1 MGVSIRKIVRGGRTR
16 WEVVADLGPDPA
28 TGKRRQRSKTCD
40 TEREAKRLRTQW
52 ETDLAQ
58 GTAVERSKQ
67 TVAEMM
73 AYWLET
79 YAITR
84 KVRTQV
90 DYRWEI
96 QHHVLPYLGAMKV
109 QTLEPRHITT
119 WHTDLRKAGKSPR
132 AIRQAHLRLSQAL
145 EQALTHGVVPRNVA
159 KIIKPPKQVENPE
172 RPTWTTE
179 QARAFVATAQGHCTY
194 GPIFRLS
201 LVTGMRRGEL
211 LGLRWSDI
219 DWKAKVLRLRQSV
232 GPIHNKMT
240 AGTTKNRHSDRDV
253 DVTDAL
259 LDDLREHRRRQNEQ
273 RLKAGASWH
282 DLDLVFASEVG
293 TAIQAPNLYRE
304 YRRLEELASAPH
316 IAIHDQRHTV
326 ASWAVAAG
334 IDPKTAAERLGH
346 DPRVLLGIY
355 THSNKHL
362 RRQAAQTL
370 ESALSGDQVTGE
382 EQDAR

>member
-1 MGVSIRKIVRGGRTR
+1 MGVSFRKIVRGRKTR
-16 WEVVADLGPDPA
+16 WEVVADLGLDPA

-40 TEREAKRLRTQW
+40 TEREAKRLRTEW

-67 TVAEMM
+67 TVAEVM
-73 AYWLET
+73 AYWFDT
-79 YAITR
+79 YATT
-84 KVRTQV
+84 KKARTQV

-109 QTLEPRHITT
+109 QSLEPRHITG

-159 KIIKPPKQVENPE
+159 KIIKPPKQDERPE
-172 RPTWTTE
+172 RPTWMTE
-179 QARAFVATAQGHCTY
+179 QARAFVATAQKHCAY

-219 DWKAKVLRLRQSV
+219 DWKAKVLRLRQSI
-232 GPIHNKMT
+232 GPVHNKMT
-240 AGTTKNRHSDRDV
+240 ADTTKNRRSDRDV

-273 RLKAGASWH
+273 RLKAGPAWY

-293 TAIQAPNLYRE
+293 SAIQAPNLYRE
-304 YRRLEELASAPH
+304 YRRLEELAGVPH

-370 ESALSGDQVTGE
+370 ENAITGDPATDT